1 MVETGHGV
9 DLLEEELFE
18 EGVFDHFLFGDALDS
33 VKCRGGGGFGGKED
47 VTEATLT
54 ESPDGVEMIGV
65 EYVFGL
71 EFEVA
76 FEHGREVLVLM
87 I

>member
-1 MVETGHGV
+1 M
-9 DLLEEELFE
+9 
-18 EGVFDHFLFGDALDS
+18 
-33 VKCRGGGGFGGKED
+33 
-47 VTEATLT
+47 TEAALT
-54 ESPDGVEMIGV
+54 KSPDGVEMIGV

-76 FEHGREVLVLM
+76 FEHGREVLVVM